1 MNFRISKNKFRDRPF
16 NLKGG
21 WGGYGFLLRSEKN
34 FRTTRELEYL
44 FLLSRKMQIFFPEF
58 NIKLYDKNSESDYI
72 FFLHQNQNIFFSII
86 WNQNIFVEKKP

>member
-1 MNFRISKNKFRDRPF
+1 
-16 NLKGG
+16 
-21 WGGYGFLLRSEKN
+21 
-34 FRTTRELEYL
+34 
-44 FLLSRKMQIFFPEF
+44 MQIFFPEF